1 MQPAITRACAAEC
14 TCGGGGEGGGEGE
27 GGGSGGKGGGGGSG
41 GCSGGE
47 GGDEGGEDAGVPPVT
62 DNVLATSYHALKL
75 CTTKALM
82 VTLLAVDEGVK
93 DRRTAVLAPGSVWPN
108 PQPLVTALGAMTLVM
123 AP

>member
-14 TCGGGGEGGGEGE
+14 TCGGGGNGKGNSGGGSGGGGGGGGGEGE
-27 GGGSGGKGGGGGSG
+27 GGG
-41 GCSGGE
+41 
-47 GGDEGGEDAGVPPVT
+47 EGGEDAGVPPVT

-108 PQPLVTALGAMTLVM
+108 PHPLVTALGAMTLVM